1 MYTAKH
7 QNNRETI
14 KHTKT
19 NEYYIISHPLRKNI
33 TTGKACIRIKD
44 VAKYDKNFIFQYI
57 GNDDKLKTIMI
68 GRKYVCD
75 HLYPCPNNGE
85 INNKGILNSKF
96 FYLINIEDIF
106 TYGKE
111 IEL

>member
-1 MYTAKH
+1 
-7 QNNRETI
+7 
-14 KHTKT
+14 
-19 NEYYIISHPLRKNI
+19 
-33 TTGKACIRIKD
+33 
-44 VAKYDKNFIFQYI
+44 
-57 GNDDKLKTIMI
+57 MI